1 MKAFAKDFGFKIKL
15 CKPRHSY
22 TKGKVESANKFISW
36 ILAYD
41 KDFEDEKE
49 LNEIIQRI
57 NKKVNTRINQSTNVP
72 PLLLFQKEKE
82 YLSPLPNKNI
92 VESYLDHTHKAKVQ
106 KDSLIYY
113 KGNKYS
119 VPPEYIGKTMKIKTN
134 ENYLYVYYNTELIT
148 VHKITDKKINYISDH
163 YTTLMSKHIKD
174 SKELNEMCSNNLK
187 KLDNFL

>member
-49 LNEIIQRI
+49 LNE
-57 NKKVNTRINQSTNVP
+57 
-72 PLLLFQKEKE
+72 
-82 YLSPLPNKNI
+82 
-92 VESYLDHTHKAKVQ
+92 
-106 KDSLIYY
+106 
-113 KGNKYS
+113 
-119 VPPEYIGKTMKIKTN
+119 
-134 ENYLYVYYNTELIT
+134 
-148 VHKITDKKINYISDH
+148 
-163 YTTLMSKHIKD
+163 
-174 SKELNEMCSNNLK
+174 MCSNNLK